1 MGILTVWSSGKGVGV
16 GDGCCA
22 QTDNAAPPIMKATD
36 KYLNKKRVT
45 ATDMNMDKSLGA
57 AQSLLETGGF
67 DALEPEL
74 VALSD
79 N

>member
-1 MGILTVWSSGKGVGV
+1 
-16 GDGCCA
+16 
-22 QTDNAAPPIMKATD
+22 MKATD

-57 AQSLLETGGF
+57 DQSLLETGRF
-67 DALEPEL
+67 DALETKL
-74 VALSD
+74 VALSG